1 MSIESLFSAIKEVM
15 IKNIKNQFPLFA
27 KHPGLIYLDNAATT
41 HKPQVVIDAM
51 VDYYTDYNANI
62 HRGIYS
68 SGEEATVQYEGAR
81 ATVAQFLNAE
91 TDEIVFVKNA
101 TEGINL
107 VAFSWG
113 LEHIGAGDQIIL
125 TEYEHHANILP
136 WQRLAQTVGATL
148 AYIPV
153 LPDGTLD
160 YQAFE
165 SMINSKT
172 KLIACTAV
180 SNVTGAYTD
189 IKKIVDAAHKVGARL
204 LLDATQLVAHERVD
218 VKRLDVDFLVFSA
231 HKLYGPTGIGA
242 LYIKRPLADQMVPY
256 QLGGAMVFDVD
267 WHHAQYAKAPY
278 KFEAG
283 TQPIAQAIGLSAAI
297 RWIESQGID
306 AIAHH
311 EHALMQLL
319 LDGLMTMPHIR
330 IIGPIEQLQT
340 KGHLVSFVVK
350 GMHAH
355 DVAAHLN
362 DAQIAVRA
370 GHHCAQPLAK
380 KLGIDASVRVSVGCY
395 NTVEDIQVL
404 LTKLRSLYL

>member
-1 MSIESLFSAIKEVM
+1 M
-15 IKNIKNQFPLFA
+15 IKKIKSQFPLFQ
-27 KHPGLIYLDNAATT
+27 KHPGLVYLDNAATT

-51 VDYYTDYNANI
+51 VDYYTGYNANI

-68 SGEEATVQYEGAR
+68 SGEQATSQYEDSR
-81 ATVAQFLNAE
+81 ATVAHFLGAN
-91 TDEIVFVKNA
+91 TDEIVFVKNS

-107 VAFSWG
+107 VAFSYG
-113 LEHIGAGDQIIL
+113 LQHIGPGDQILL

-136 WQRLAQTVGATL
+136 WQRLAQTVGATV

-153 LPDGTLD
+153 LDDGTLD
-160 YQAFE
+160 YQAIDHLV
-165 SMINSKT
+165 SSKT

-180 SNVTGAYTD
+180 SNVTGAHTD
-189 IKKIVDAAHKVGARL
+189 VTRIVNAARKVGARV
-204 LLDATQLVAHERVD
+204 LLDATQLVAHESVD
-218 VKRLDVDFLVFSA
+218 VKKLDIDFLVFSG
-231 HKLYGPTGIGA
+231 HKLYGPTGIGV
-242 LYIKRPLADQMVPY
+242 LYMKKQLADQMVPY

-283 TQPIAQAIGLSAAI
+283 TPPIASAIGLSAAI
-297 RWIESQGID
+297 KWIKTHDIK
-306 AIAHH
+306 AIAQH
-311 EHALMQLL
+311 EHALIRMLVDAL
-319 LDGLMTMPHIR
+319 ITMPYIR
-330 IIGPIEQLQT
+330 IVGPIKQLQT
-340 KGHLVSFVVK
+340 KGHMVSFVVE

-355 DVAAHLN
+355 DVAAYLN

-395 NTVEDIQVL
+395 NTVDDIRL
-404 LTKLRSLYL
+404 LIDKLSAL

>member
-1 MSIESLFSAIKEVM
+1 MNKKIKC
-15 IKNIKNQFPLFA
+15 QFPLFY
-27 KHPGLIYLDNAATT
+27 KHPELIYLDNAATT
-41 HKPQVVIDAM
+41 QKPQVVIDAM

-68 SGEEATVQYEGAR
+68 SGERATLQYEQAR
-81 ATVAQFLNAE
+81 ATVAQFLKAE
-91 TDEIVFVKNA
+91 VDEIVFVKNA

-107 VAFSWG
+107 VTFSYG
-113 LEHIGAGDQIIL
+113 LQHVGPGDQIIL

-153 LPDGTLD
+153 RDDGTLD
-160 YQAFE
+160 YQVFE
-165 SMINSKT
+165 SMISPKT
-172 KLIACTAV
+172 KLIACAAV

-189 IKKIVDAAHKVGARL
+189 IKKIVDAARSVGARV
-204 LLDATQLVAHERVD
+204 LLDAAQLVAHERVD
-218 VKRLDVDFLVFSA
+218 VKKMDVDFLVCSA

-242 LYIKRPLADQMVPY
+242 LYIKKPLADQMAPY
-256 QLGGAMVFDVD
+256 QLGGSMVFDVD
-267 WHHAQYAKAPY
+267 WHHAHYAKAPY

-283 TQPIAQAIGLSAAI
+283 TQPIAQAIGFSAAI
-297 RWIESQGID
+297 GWIEHQGID
-306 AIAHH
+306 VIAQH

-319 LDGLMTMPHIR
+319 LHSLMTMPHIR
-330 IIGPIEQLQT
+330 IVGPIEQLES

-355 DVAAHLN
+355 DVAAYLN
-362 DAQIAVRA
+362 DAHIAVRA

-380 KLGIDASVRVSVGCY
+380 KLGIDASVRVSLGCY
-395 NTVEDIQVL
+395 NTVEDIEVL
-404 LTKLRSLYL
+404 VDKLRSL